1 MNDLTIII
9 TYYDSE
15 DYISDC
21 INSVK
26 NQRVQDFDIII
37 VNDGSNDESTKILM
51 RELESYNKKINYI
64 NLDGNYGHAKAR
76 NIAMEN
82 VKTPYFMFLDADD
95 QLATYAIGFYLEKLN
110 GLDSLIA
117 PIHKFTLQKPQYINQ
132 NEVIV
137 KQLNYNTNPNSF
149 LRKNTACNMIF
160 KTSIVRKF
168 SIKFNENIQIYIDN
182 SFLLDYA
189 SHVKEFVRIFNFPF
203 YHRGEIYDPFKTQ
216 TLTAQEFDILF
227 KDYAESFFD
236 SLKRTNNKL
245 HIEFLCNKMKTKIM
259 KEFNPLKI
267 DINKRYKVH
276 NALLVK
282 IIKKMKLSI
291 IDREKMLY
299 NIEMLLLL
307 INKPKFAYNV
317 NKYRKISRNLKSIVF
332 NSKNKNRS
340 IYNLFD
346 NPNNVDYKTIV
357 FESFGGKNYSDSPK
371 YIYEY
376 MQEHYPEYNYIWIF
390 KNPSKNSIPGNAL
403 KIKKGSFDYYK
414 AYSKAKIWVNN
425 ARMPQ
430 FINKKHNQIYIQTW
444 HGTPL
449 KRLANDMKVVRMP
462 STTTARYK
470 MNFHIET
477 SRWDY
482 LVSPNNYSTEVFQSA
497 FWMDEERML
506 EIGYPRNDVLV
517 NRAND
522 SEFIEKIRVK
532 LNIPKDKKVI
542 MYAPTWRDDEFVKK
556 GHYLFD
562 LKINLKNL
570 YESIGDKYVV
580 LLRMHYL
587 ISNSLDL
594 SGFEDFAID
603 ASNYEDISEL
613 YLISDA
619 LITDYSS
626 VMFDYG
632 ILKRPQFF
640 FAYDID
646 KYDKDLRGFYL
657 DYTNDLPGPIFTD
670 AYDLA
675 DSLTDIELI
684 KDSYQDKID
693 QFYDRFCNL
702 EKGKASKYIG
712 DMIHKGLKYD

>member
-1 MNDLTIII
+1 
-9 TYYDSE
+9 
-15 DYISDC
+15 
-21 INSVK
+21 
-26 NQRVQDFDIII
+26 
-37 VNDGSNDESTKILM
+37 
-51 RELESYNKKINYI
+51 
-64 NLDGNYGHAKAR
+64 
-76 NIAMEN
+76 
-82 VKTPYFMFLDADD
+82 
-95 QLATYAIGFYLEKLN
+95 
-110 GLDSLIA
+110 
-117 PIHKFTLQKPQYINQ
+117 
-132 NEVIV
+132 
-137 KQLNYNTNPNSF
+137 
-149 LRKNTACNMIF
+149 
-160 KTSIVRKF
+160 
-168 SIKFNENIQIYIDN
+168 
-182 SFLLDYA
+182 
-189 SHVKEFVRIFNFPF
+189 
-203 YHRGEIYDPFKTQ
+203 
-216 TLTAQEFDILF
+216 
-227 KDYAESFFD
+227 
-236 SLKRTNNKL
+236 
-245 HIEFLCNKMKTKIM
+245 
-259 KEFNPLKI
+259 
-267 DINKRYKVH
+267 
-276 NALLVK
+276 
-282 IIKKMKLSI
+282 
-291 IDREKMLY
+291 
-299 NIEMLLLL
+299 
-307 INKPKFAYNV
+307 
-317 NKYRKISRNLKSIVF
+317 RKISRNLKSIVF

-346 NPNNVDYKTIV
+346 NPNNVDHKTIV

-390 KNPSKNSIPGNAL
+390 KNTSKNSIPGNEL

-414 AYSKAKIWVNN
+414 AYSKAKIRVHN
-425 ARMPQ
+425 ACMHQ
-430 FINKKHNQIYIQTW
+430 FINKKHNQIYIQTL

-449 KRLANDMKVVRMP
+449 KTLANDMKVVRMP
-462 STTTARYK
+462 STTTAKYK

-712 DMIHKGLKYD
+712 DMIHKGLK

>member
-1 MNDLTIII
+1 
-9 TYYDSE
+9 
-15 DYISDC
+15 
-21 INSVK
+21 
-26 NQRVQDFDIII
+26 
-37 VNDGSNDESTKILM
+37 
-51 RELESYNKKINYI
+51 
-64 NLDGNYGHAKAR
+64 
-76 NIAMEN
+76 
-82 VKTPYFMFLDADD
+82 
-95 QLATYAIGFYLEKLN
+95 
-110 GLDSLIA
+110 
-117 PIHKFTLQKPQYINQ
+117 
-132 NEVIV
+132 
-137 KQLNYNTNPNSF
+137 
-149 LRKNTACNMIF
+149 
-160 KTSIVRKF
+160 
-168 SIKFNENIQIYIDN
+168 
-182 SFLLDYA
+182 
-189 SHVKEFVRIFNFPF
+189 
-203 YHRGEIYDPFKTQ
+203 
-216 TLTAQEFDILF
+216 
-227 KDYAESFFD
+227 
-236 SLKRTNNKL
+236 
-245 HIEFLCNKMKTKIM
+245 
-259 KEFNPLKI
+259 
-267 DINKRYKVH
+267 
-276 NALLVK
+276 
-282 IIKKMKLSI
+282 
-291 IDREKMLY
+291 
-299 NIEMLLLL
+299 
-307 INKPKFAYNV
+307 
-317 NKYRKISRNLKSIVF
+317 
-332 NSKNKNRS
+332 
-340 IYNLFD
+340 
-346 NPNNVDYKTIV
+346 
-357 FESFGGKNYSDSPK
+357 
-371 YIYEY
+371 
-376 MQEHYPEYNYIWIF
+376 
-390 KNPSKNSIPGNAL
+390 
-403 KIKKGSFDYYK
+403 
-414 AYSKAKIWVNN
+414 
-425 ARMPQ
+425 MPQ